1 MKQDYIPMILCGIIG
16 FTVGGYLGFKR
27 FIPKSSGLADEF
39 LTVFIISSI
48 GLGVGSLIGYTIT
61 LKYLGDA

>member
-1 MKQDYIPMILCGIIG
+1 MILCGIIG